1 MGRVGENKIT
11 EKTLVII
18 KPDAYKNRN
27 EILRMIREKKLSFI
41 QMRIIERLSEELLK
55 EHYHHCISEDF
66 FPELL
71 EFMQSGPVLAVV
83 VSGKNAVNKVRELVG
98 ATDPAE
104 AKEGTI
110 RALYGTDKTRNAI
123 HASDSL
129 KSAKAELKRFFPQYV
144 PSE

>member
-1 MGRVGENKIT
+1 MT

-27 EILRMIREKKLSFI
+27 EILNMIRKANLPII
-41 QMRIIERLSEELLK
+41 QTRVIERLSEELLK
-55 EHYHHCISEDF
+55 EHYHHCVSKDF
-66 FPELL
+66 FPELF
-71 EFMQSGPVLAVV
+71 EFMQSGRVLVV
-83 VSGKNAVNKVRELVG
+83 MVSGENAVNKVRELVG
-98 ATDPAE
+98 ATNPAE

-129 KSAKAELKRFFPQYV
+129 ESARAELKRFFPQYV

>member
-1 MGRVGENKIT
+1 MT

-18 KPDAYKNRN
+18 KPDAYEKRN
-27 EILRMIREKKLSFI
+27 EILNMIRKANLPII
-41 QMRIIERLSEELLK
+41 QTRVIERLSEELLK
-55 EHYHHCISEDF
+55 EHYHHHVSKKF

-71 EFMQSGPVLAVV
+71 EFMQSGPVLVVAVL
-83 VSGKNAVNKVRELVG
+83 GENAIDKLRKLVG

-129 KSAKAELKRFFPQYV
+129 ESAKAELKRFFPQYV